1 MIIDNKYNS
10 SVIFSKL
17 YFIWPRTIP
26 NSFITKFKSSLFSIL
41 KFQNYFYCMLTQD
54 AIKQKLGVYAADY
67 VQQDML
73 IGLGTGS
80 TVYYLLKEL
89 GKRKE
94 QGLNFT
100 AVCTSL
106 QTQKIL
112 DEEGIKYFSLNE
124 VDRLQLAIDGA
135 DEVDVNGNLIKGGG
149 GALLQEKI
157 VEASCKELIIIV
169 DEKKDVQ
176 TLGAF
181 PLPVEVIT
189 FGWKQVQ
196 QKIEKTYNIKIQ
208 LREKDN
214 KIFITDHKH
223 YILDCYFN
231 SITNPAQLNTDL
243 HLIPGVVE
251 TGLFINMATKII
263 TGYSDGTI
271 KERDI

>member
-1 MIIDNKYNS
+1 MHILVTAY
-10 SVIFSKL
+10 L
-17 YFIWPRTIP
+17 YF
-26 NSFITKFKSSLFSIL
+26 
-41 KFQNYFYCMLTQD
+41 MLTQND
-54 AIKQKLGVYAADY
+54 IKQKLGIYAADFIK
-67 VQQDML
+67 QDML

-89 GKRKE
+89 GKRKQ

-106 QTQKIL
+106 QTQNIL
-112 DEEGIKYFSLNE
+112 KEEGIEYVSLDYVE
-124 VDRLQLAIDGA
+124 RLQIAIDGA

-157 VEASCKELIIIV
+157 VEAASDELIIIV

-176 TLGAF
+176 ILGAF

-189 FGWKQVQ
+189 FGWKQVK
-196 QKIEKTYNIKIQ
+196 QKIENTYHIKVD
-208 LREKDN
+208 LREKDG
-214 KIFITDHKH
+214 KVFITDHKH

-231 SITNPAQLNTDL
+231 SIPDPAQLNIGL
-243 HLIPGVVE
+243 HLMAGVVE
-251 TGLFINMATKII
+251 TGLFVNMAKKII

-271 KERDI
+271 KERNI